1 MRTTMMLSAIGL
13 ALYSISSAALAAVNV
28 GINIGSPAPVVV
40 AQPSPVVV
48 APGWQGDRYWDGK
61 RYWNR
66 REWEERGRP
75 GHHHGH
81 GDDERHEG
89 HCPPGQAKKGRC

>member
-1 MRTTMMLSAIGL
+1 MRTSMTLSAIGL
-13 ALYSISSAALAAVNV
+13 ALFGVSNVAFAAVNV
-28 GINIGSPAPVVV
+28 GINIGSPVPVAA

-61 RYWNR
+61 RYWAR
-66 REWEERGRP
+66 QEWEERERP
-75 GHHHGH
+75 GRHGH
-81 GDDERHEG
+81 DDGGRHEG